1 MERYQGADLVGVN
14 AAAGPGPSDHASAGE
29 APPDSVADRRVVV
42 AMSGGVD
49 SSIAAALLLE
59 QGYRVSGVRMR
70 LWSEEG
76 VNGGTGDPEWSL
88 RAADDARRVCD
99 ALGIPLRVVDYRA
112 PFREQVV
119 EYFVAEYSQG
129 RTPNPCLACNR
140 YIKFGLLLDEA
151 VAHEADFLATGHY
164 ARVRRSNGSYQLLRG
179 LDRSKDQSYFLY
191 MLGQRHLRRLL
202 LPLGDYSKQ
211 QVRAM
216 ARERGL
222 STGGAAES
230 QDLCFVPEGDYR
242 RVLGRLIPESV
253 LPGPIVDSGGKVL
266 GQHRGLPFY
275 TVGQRKG
282 LGVSAPEALYVVAL
296 NVPNN
301 ALVVGPSSEL
311 GRTALLA
318 KEVVFVSGCFPA
330 APLLVEAKIRYRAR
344 LRRATLE
351 PLSEQR
357 ARVSFEQP
365 LRDITPGQA
374 VVFYDGDVVLGG
386 GIICDQPAD
395 R

>member
-1 MERYQGADLVGVN
+1 
-14 AAAGPGPSDHASAGE
+14 
-29 APPDSVADRRVVV
+29 
-42 AMSGGVD
+42 
-49 SSIAAALLLE
+49 
-59 QGYRVSGVRMR
+59 MR

-76 VNGGTGDPEWSL
+76 GNGGTGDPQRPSG
-88 RAADDARRVCD
+88 AADDARRVCD
-99 ALGIPLRVVDYRA
+99 ALGIPLKIVDYRA

-119 EYFVAEYSQG
+119 DYFLAEYSQG

-164 ARVRRSNGSYQLLRG
+164 ARVRRSNGSHQLLRG

-202 LPLGDYSKQ
+202 LPLGDYSKR

-222 STGGAAES
+222 PTGRATES

-253 LPGPIVDSGGKVL
+253 LPGPIVDSSGKVL

-282 LGVSAPEALYVVAL
+282 LGVSAPEALYVIAL
-296 NVPNN
+296 DVSHN

-311 GRTALLA
+311 GRSTLVA
-318 KEVVFVSGCFPA
+318 KDVTFVSGRLPA
-330 APLLVEAKIRYRAR
+330 ATLRAEAKIRYRAR
-344 LRRATLE
+344 LRRATVE
-351 PLSEQR
+351 PLGGQK